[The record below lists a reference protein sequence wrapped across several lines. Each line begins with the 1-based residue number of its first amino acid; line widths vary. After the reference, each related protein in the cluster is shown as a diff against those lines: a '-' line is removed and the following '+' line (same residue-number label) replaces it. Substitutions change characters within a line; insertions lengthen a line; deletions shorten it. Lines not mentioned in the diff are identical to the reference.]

1 MTRGGISQ
9 PVNITPKQLQVLQ
22 QIGNFQQNQCYSAT
36 IGELAQ
42 ALNISRATAY
52 EHIAALRRKK
62 LLAAS
67 TGKARCLKLAANG
80 ERLLETTQQQSE
92 NIESLA
98 VSQYSDSLPETIT
111 LRGRVSA
118 GYGIDAIEEQQPFS
132 LGQVFG
138 NRGDIFA
145 LQVNG
150 SSMIDAGIHHGD
162 YVMCRQANTANNG
175 ELVIALLDD
184 GENATV
190 KRFFKDKQ
198 AIRLQPEND
207 AFEPIFANN
216 CRIQAIVVGIVR
228 QF

>member
-1 MTRGGISQ
+1 MPRISQ
-9 PVNITPKQLQVLQ
+9 PTNITPKQLQVLE
-22 QIGNFQQNQCYSAT
+22 QIGNFQRSQCYSAT
-36 IGELAQ
+36 IGELAK

-52 EHIAALRRKK
+52 EHIAGLREKK

-67 TGKARCLKLAANG
+67 TGKARCLKLTKNG
-80 ERLLETTQQQSE
+80 ERLLEAQQQYE
-92 NIESLA
+92 EA
-98 VSQYSDSLPETIT
+98 AQETEDVYAADSFDGIT
-111 LRGRVSA
+111 LRGRVCA

-138 NRGDIFA
+138 NRGDVFA
-145 LQVNG
+145 LQVSGN
-150 SSMIDAGIHHGD
+150 SMIDAGINNGD

-190 KRFFKDKQ
+190 KRFFKSKRS
-198 AIRLQPEND
+198 IRLQPEND
-207 AFEPIFANN
+207 AFEPIFSKD
-216 CRIQAIVVGIVR
+216 CRIQAIVVGVVR

>member
-1 MTRGGISQ
+1 MTRGISQ
-9 PVNITPKQLQVLQ
+9 PVNITPKQFQVLQ
-22 QIGNFQQNQCYSAT
+22 QIGNFQRNQCYSAT

-52 EHIAALRRKK
+52 EHIAALREKK

-80 ERLLETTQQQSE
+80 ERLLETTQQQDE
-92 NIESLA
+92 YIEPPTSA
-98 VSQYSDSLPETIT
+98 YYADAAPETIT

-138 NRGDIFA
+138 NRGDVFA

-150 SSMIDAGIHHGD
+150 NSMIDAGVHNGD
-162 YVMCRQANTANNG
+162 YVMCRQANTADNG
-175 ELVIALLDD
+175 QLVIALLEDS
-184 GENATV
+184 ESATV

-207 AFEPIFANN
+207 AFEPIFAKD
-216 CRIQAIVVGIVR
+216 CHIQAIVVGIVR
-228 QF
+228 HF

>member
-1 MTRGGISQ
+1 MPRISQ
-9 PVNITPKQLQVLQ
+9 PTHITPKQFQVLE
-22 QIGNFQQNQCYSAT
+22 QIGNFQRSQCYSAT
-36 IGELAQ
+36 IGELAK

-52 EHIAALRRKK
+52 EHIAALRGKK

-67 TGKARCLKLAANG
+67 TGKARCLRLSENG
-80 ERLLETTQQQSE
+80 ERLLDVALEYDEPSQTVE
-92 NIESLA
+92 NSCAEE
-98 VSQYSDSLPETIT
+98 LPEPIT
-111 LRGRVSA
+111 LRGRVCA

-138 NRGDIFA
+138 NQGDVFA
-145 LQVNG
+145 LQVSGN
-150 SSMIDAGIHHGD
+150 SMIDAGIHSGD

-190 KRFFKDKQ
+190 KRFFKNEQ

-207 AFEPIFANN
+207 AFEPIFSKN
-216 CRIQAIVVGIVR
+216 CRIQAIVVGVVR